1 MPEFEISEIFFKMI
15 LSKDEQESNKL
26 PYINSFSKKKG
37 LEKEDVSKKASN
49 KNFPTL
55 NDVLKK
61 K

>member
-1 MPEFEISEIFFKMI
+1 LPEFEISEIFFKMI